1 MRIVN
6 VNVNPAISV
15 NPFVTVADRALIM
28 LSHATTRRKRRLKW
42 KLSVNNFKNDRGGKT
57 LQRRRQRINKQTM
70 KSQGKKN
77 IPSREK
83 LSVSYTQVL
92 LFVRQRKI
100 SYFIVFAF
108 YRVRL
113 LLMIKRTKEYLIFL
127 SFKLFNI
134 SVVTCNDWWL
144 MNNKKDWGELN
155 FFSMISSERVFVPG
169 WISALSDSWLK
180 SSTIEF
186 KTWTILHNV

>member
-57 LQRRRQRINKQTM
+57 LQRRRQRINKQW
-70 KSQGKKN
+70 KVKVRNFLK
-77 IPSREK
+77 EK
-83 LSVSYTQVL
+83 HSLKRKVICFTQVL

-144 MNNKKDWGELN
+144 MNNKKDCEE
-155 FFSMISSERVFVPG
+155 S
-169 WISALSDSWLK
+169 
-180 SSTIEF
+180 
-186 KTWTILHNV
+186 